1 MKNVWLFGDSIRL
14 NYQHVVKRE
23 LDGECSVFSPAENG
37 KFAKYTLCMLFQWSA
52 DYPKPDV
59 IHWNNGIWDAFR
71 FHPGKGPLTSVE
83 DYCRDTLLI
92 ADALAS
98 TGAKLIF
105 ATSTPT
111 RAPLVSTGREE
122 LRRTDVVRLNEAVVP
137 LLKDRGVL
145 INDLYATVCRDE
157 AKFVSEDGIHLSNDG
172 MEVAGRQTAGMIR
185 SALQA

>member
-111 RAPLVSTGREE
+111 RAPSHDTAVTQGPYLSAVSTGNIVSKV
-122 LRRTDVVRLNEAVVP
+122 RRRF
-137 LLKDRGVL
+137 G
-145 INDLYATVCRDE
+145 
-157 AKFVSEDGIHLSNDG
+157 SSSGQWS
-172 MEVAGRQTAGMIR
+172 
-185 SALQA
+185 